1 MGRVL
6 LLALGVHCAGC
17 ATITT
22 STRDEYEPL
31 GVNTQVVA
39 GRDWR
44 LGGEWLTPSNV
55 YDSALGVH
63 VFRYHPCEKRVSER
77 KLHVRTYE
85 RTNDEPELTGLALV
99 AGLLGAGMVGWGVQR
114 TADGESFTEKDPND
128 PKKPTPG
135 QAVLLGSFL
144 SLFLLRAT
152 VDMVRSVDTEDSWEE
167 ETSRTDPTV
176 CERKD
181 LAYVKVALVSSDSIL
196 ESTTA
201 DATGVAKFSA
211 AAGAHDSALSIL
223 VNGERLADLGP
234 PPAQASAEPPV
245 PPQAASGTLPTS
257 AERDV
262 VGTWPKLPLEPS
274 LTGAKLLELPLK
286 GVSRD
291 AFERRMRD
299 KGFSAS
305 ESSSSRLGFT
315 LSGDLWHGL
324 TQLLVLWDGDQHL
337 IGMAFTGEQTA
348 AQAHDFK
355 SQLDARFGVARND
368 ASTPGRLVWDLG
380 ASVEAGYLVTG
391 TSSGKQRVHF
401 SITDLQAE
409 QRVRKQIQD
418 RTE

>member
-1 MGRVL
+1 VL
-6 LLALGVHCAGC
+6 LLALGVHSAAC

-44 LGGEWLTPSNV
+44 IGGEWLTPSNV
-55 YDSALGVH
+55 DDAALGVH
-63 VFRYHPCEKRVSER
+63 VFRYQPCEKRVSER
-77 KLHVRTYE
+77 NLHVRTYE

-99 AGLLGAGMVGWGVQR
+99 AGLLGAGMVGWGIQR

-144 SLFLLRAT
+144 SLFLLRAS
-152 VDMVRSVDTEDSWEE
+152 VDMVRSIDGEDSWEE
-167 ETSRTDPTV
+167 ETSRTDPIV

-181 LAYVKVALVSSDSIL
+181 LANVKVALVSGDSIL

-201 DATGVAKFSA
+201 EAAGTAKFRATADAQGA
-211 AAGAHDSALSIL
+211 ALGIL
-223 VNGERLADLGP
+223 VNGERIGDLGP
-234 PPAQASAEPPV
+234 PPAHVSSEPAAT
-245 PPQAASGTLPTS
+245 PPTAASTPLTS
-257 AERDV
+257 PSRDV
-262 VGTWPKLPLEPS
+262 MGTWPKLPLAPS
-274 LTGAKLLELPLK
+274 LTGARLLELPLK
-286 GVSRD
+286 GLSRD
-291 AFERRMRD
+291 VFERRMRD
-299 KGFSAS
+299 QGFVAGETSN
-305 ESSSSRLGFT
+305 SRQGFT
-315 LSGDLWHGL
+315 LSGDVWHGL

-337 IGMAFTGEQTA
+337 IGMALTGEQTA
-348 AQAHDFK
+348 EQAHSFK
-355 SQLDARFGVARND
+355 SQLDARFGVARSD

-391 TSSGKQRVHF
+391 TSPGKQQVHF

-418 RTE
+418 RAE